1 MTRTEKLEA
10 RLAEYGKAM
19 SKWSKKLN
27 DAENVICRA
36 VPELKRLGKRSD
48 RLMKEL
54 VAARREAKR
63 KPKIDPALNDSV
75 GL

>member
-48 RLMKEL
+48 RIMKEL
-54 VAARREAKR
+54 TAERRAAKR
-63 KPKIDPALNDSV
+63 KPKVDPTLDDPI
-75 GL
+75 